1 MNYILFDDHWEDLLP
16 LTFTRPVCK
25 LRVGIDTIEDKW
37 QAYTGLQ
44 ISYLTRDYLRVKYP
58 PHIDADMNMLLNGSV
73 IPNKD
78 LWKEI
83 EALKKGQV
91 LLKDK
96 TIIAVILDKTQIEA
110 FSFDL
115 LKQFE
120 IVALQSSIDQV
131 VYPWDLFTL
140 NGKCIQHD
148 IQRYS
153 ENSVSFEL
161 SSSNRVF
168 GNHEVFIGKDVRAED
183 VTINAVDGPV
193 YIADNSEIMEGAL
206 IRGPFAMCE
215 HAVVKM
221 GAKIYGPTTLG
232 PHVKVGGELNNV
244 VIQGYSNKSHD
255 GFLGN
260 SVIGEWCNLGADTNT
275 SNLKNNYGEV
285 KLWNYRANDFVPTG
299 LYFCGLIMGD
309 HSKSAINTMFNTGSV
324 VGVNVNVFG
333 AGFPLKFL
341 PSFTWGGVRGVK
353 EYKLDKAAVVARRM
367 MERRHLAFDQKEQAI
382 MSEIFNLT
390 AKYRKF

>member
-37 QAYTGLQ
+37 QVYTGMQ
-44 ISYLTRDYLRVKYP
+44 ISYLTRDYLRIKYP
-58 PHIDADMNMLLNGSV
+58 PHIDPDMNMLLNASV
-73 IPNKD
+73 IPND
-78 LWKEI
+78 SLWKEI
-83 EALKKGQV
+83 KALKKGQV

-96 TIIAVILDKTQIEA
+96 TIIAVILDKSQIEA

-120 IVALQSSIDQV
+120 IVALRSEMEQLI
-131 VYPWDLFTL
+131 YPWDIFML
-140 NGKCIQHD
+140 NGKCLRQD

-153 ENSVSFEL
+153 EKMVSFEL
-161 SSSNRVF
+161 SSSNRVI
-168 GNHEVFIGKDVRAED
+168 GNHEVLIGKDVCAED
-183 VTINAVDGPV
+183 VTINASNGPV
-193 YIADNSEIMEGAL
+193 YIGNNAEIMEGSL
-206 IRGPFAMCE
+206 IRGPFAMCDN
-215 HAVVKM
+215 AVVKM
-221 GAKIYGPTTLG
+221 GTKIYGPTTLG

-244 VIQGYSNKSHD
+244 VVQGYSNKSHD
-255 GFLGN
+255 GFIGN

-275 SNLKNNYGEV
+275 SNLKNNYGEI
-285 KLWNYRANDFVPTG
+285 KLWNYRKNDFIQTG
-299 LYFCGLIMGD
+299 LHFCGLIMGD
-309 HSKSAINTMFNTGSV
+309 HSKSSINTMFNTGSV

-333 AGFPLKFL
+333 AGFPVKFL
-341 PSFTWGGVRGVK
+341 PSFTWGGVQGVQ
-353 EYKLDKAAVVARRM
+353 EYKLDKAAVVAQRM

-382 MSEIFNLT
+382 MAEIFKLT